1 MDYITLTE
9 HQVEA
14 LKADSLTYQEAAI
27 VRRRYGKHL
36 SIEYPS
42 PATDN
47 YWIIRPK
54 GKVGVLPLRPD
65 RAIHI
70 RPKGSVRNVFQML
83 DLIGELPEIPKG
95 IATTEPV
102 TDIIQQLI
110 RMLSS
115 QVQRR
120 ARRGLHQAY
129 ERQARRLPYIRGKV
143 DVARHL
149 RSAHQLQ
156 IPCRYLKRKADIE
169 INRILAWTLY
179 KVHRSG
185 LCTAQTQK
193 SVRMAL
199 KCLSGYVKITP
210 METQVCRRQT
220 YDRLTQDYASL
231 HGACYLLLK
240 HMGLSHRSG
249 EEHTIPFIVDMPD
262 VFEKYVVELLRQT
275 VNPDVRV
282 VPQYQYPH
290 AFGRFTM
297 DAVLFSRRDDKA
309 DTVVEVK
316 YKYTQNPSSDDVQ
329 QVVAYATA
337 LNCKHAVLVFPS
349 VGICQKKARIGDVIV
364 SLRTIPLDSDT
375 LKSVHSSGILSELVL
390 L

>member
-14 LKADSLTYQEAAI
+14 LKADSLTHQEAET
-27 VRRRYGKHL
+27 VRRRYGRHL
-36 SIEYPS
+36 RIEYPS
-42 PATDN
+42 PATEN
-47 YWIIRPK
+47 HWIIRPK
-54 GKVGVLPLRPD
+54 GKVGVLPLGPD

-70 RPKGSVRNVFQML
+70 QSKGSVQNVFQML

-95 IATTEPV
+95 VATTESV
-102 TDIIQQLI
+102 TGIIQQLI

-120 ARRGLHQAY
+120 ARRGLHQEY
-129 ERQARRLPYIRGKV
+129 TRQERRLPYIRGKV
-143 DVARHL
+143 DVARHV

-156 IPCRYLKRKADIE
+156 IPCKFLERKADIE

-185 LCTAQTQK
+185 LCVAKTQK
-193 SVRMAL
+193 SVRKAL
-199 KCLSGYVKITP
+199 RSLSGYVTVTP
-210 METQVCRRQT
+210 IEAQACLRQT
-220 YDRLTQDYASL
+220 YDRLTQDYEPL

-249 EEHTIPFIVDMPD
+249 DEQTIPFIVDMPD
-262 VFEKYVVELLRQT
+262 VFEKYVVELLRRKAG
-275 VNPDVRV
+275 PDIRV
-282 VPQYQYPH
+282 EPKFQYSH
-290 AFGRFTM
+290 AFGGFEM
-297 DAVLFSRRDDKA
+297 DAVLYSHQRDSPV
-309 DTVVEVK
+309 TVVEVK
-316 YKYTQNPSSDDVQ
+316 YKYTDSPSSDDVQ

-349 VGICQKKARIGDVIV
+349 ADIRQAKARIGDVTV
-364 SLRTIPLDSDT
+364 HLHTIPLDSNILT
-375 LKSVHSSGILSELVL
+375 SLNLSEIVSEIVYL
-390 L
+390 